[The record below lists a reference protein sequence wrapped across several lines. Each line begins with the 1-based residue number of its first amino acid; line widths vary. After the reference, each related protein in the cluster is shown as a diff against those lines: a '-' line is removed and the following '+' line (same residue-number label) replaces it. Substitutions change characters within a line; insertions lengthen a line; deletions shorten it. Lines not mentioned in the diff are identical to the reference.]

1 MQIHPKQLL
10 RQFILAASLIAL
22 LTACSGNNTLK
33 SEPGAGNWSPILLA
47 SGAAMKLPA
56 PPQANSDAQKS
67 EITELLSFQKQRTEE
82 TQTTVK
88 FWDSAGTLRWNEI
101 ARNLVAKH
109 RTDPQTASRIY
120 ALLSVA
126 QYDALVA
133 AWNNKYSYNRVAPEK
148 VSADIK
154 PLVST
159 AGDPVYP
166 SEQAVLAAASAT
178 MLAYLYPDEAA
189 FLDGKRKE
197 HEESRLWAGVNFRS
211 DITAGDSLG
220 VQVAQTVVAYAK
232 KDGSDAVWTG
242 SIPTGPGLW
251 FSDPTEAPLL
261 PLWGTIKPWL
271 MKTGDAFRPGPPPA
285 YDSPE
290 FKAALA
296 EVRKISDTRTS
307 DQGRIAAIWADN
319 LGTYTPPGHW
329 NAIAAK
335 LIQEHNFSEIR
346 AARALA
352 LLNIGLMDA
361 GIACFD
367 AKYYYW
373 LIRPSQADPAITTP
387 VGLPNFPSYISGHAT
402 FSGAAEVVLSYLF
415 PDAKDKLHTMAEEAA
430 MSRLYGGIHYR
441 FDNEVGLE
449 TGRAVGELAVKRGQ
463 ADGSP

>member
-1 MQIHPKQLL
+1 MLIHP
-10 RQFILAASLIAL
+10 RRFINPLILIASLVTL
-22 LTACSGNNTLK
+22 LSACSGSSTLK
-33 SEPGAGNWSPILLA
+33 SEPSAGHWLPILPA
-47 SGAAMKLPA
+47 TGAAIKLPA
-56 PPQANSDAQKS
+56 PPEIGTDAQKS
-67 EITELLSFQKQRTEE
+67 EIEELLAFQKNRTEE
-82 TQTTVK
+82 TQATIK
-88 FWDSAGTLRWNEI
+88 FWDNGGTLRWNEI

-133 AWNNKYSYNRVAPEK
+133 GWNNKYVYNRAAPEK
-148 VSADIK
+148 ASADIK

-159 AGDPVYP
+159 TGDPVYP

-178 MLAYLYPDEAA
+178 TLAYLYPDETV

-211 DITAGDSLG
+211 DITTGDSLG
-220 VQVAQTVVAYAK
+220 VQVAQIVIAYAK

-242 SIPTGPGLW
+242 SIPTGPGIW
-251 FSDPTEAPLL
+251 FSDPTETPLL
-261 PLWGTIKPWL
+261 PVWGAVKPWL
-271 MKTGDAFRPGPPPA
+271 MKSGDQFRPKPPPA

-290 FKAALA
+290 FKTALA
-296 EVRKISDTRTS
+296 EVRQISDTRTS
-307 DQGRIAAIWADN
+307 DQGRIAAVWADN

-335 LIQEHNFSEIR
+335 LIQEHNFNEIR

-402 FSGAAEVVLSYLF
+402 FSGAAEMVLSYLF
-415 PDAKDKLHTMAEEAA
+415 PDAKDKLHAMAEEAA

-449 TGRAVGELAVKRGQ
+449 TGRAVGQLVVKRGQ
-463 ADGSP
+463 SDGSP

>member
-1 MQIHPKQLL
+1 MQTHPKRLLSQLV
-10 RQFILAASLIAL
+10 L
-22 LTACSGNNTLK
+22 LVYLTTLLSACSSNGTLK
-33 SEPGAGNWSPILLA
+33 TEPSAGNWTPILLA
-47 SGAAMKLPA
+47 SSATIKLSA
-56 PPQANSDAQKS
+56 PPDANSDAQKS
-67 EITELLSFQKQRTEE
+67 EIAELLSFQKQRTAE

-88 FWDSAGTLRWNEI
+88 FWDGAGALRWNEI

-109 RTDPQTASRIY
+109 RTNPQTASRIY

-133 AWNNKYSYNRVAPEK
+133 GWNNKYAYNRVSPEK
-148 VSADIK
+148 ASADIK

-159 AGDPVYP
+159 TGDPVYP
-166 SEQAVLAAASAT
+166 SEQAILAAASAT
-178 MLAYLYPDEAA
+178 MLTYLYPDEAD
-189 FLDGKRKE
+189 FLNGKRKE

-211 DITAGDSLG
+211 DITIGDSLG
-220 VQVAQTVVAYAK
+220 VQVAQTVISYAK
-232 KDGSDAVWTG
+232 KDGSDSVWSG

-251 FSDPTEAPLL
+251 FSDPVEAPLL
-261 PLWGTIKPWL
+261 PLWGTVKPWL
-271 MKTGDAFRPGPPPA
+271 MKTGDQFRPGPPPA

-290 FKAALA
+290 FKAAVA
-296 EVRKISDTRTS
+296 EVRKISDTRS
-307 DQGRIAAIWADN
+307 SEQGRIAAIWADN

-329 NAIAAK
+329 NVIAAK
-335 LIQEHNFSEIR
+335 LIQEHGFNEIR

-367 AKYYYW
+367 SKYYYW
-373 LIRPSQADPAITTP
+373 LIRPSQVDPAITTP

-415 PDAKDKLHTMAEEAA
+415 PDAKDKLHDMAEEAA

-449 TGRAVGELAVKRGQ
+449 TGRAVGQLAVKQGQ
-463 ADGSP
+463 SDGSP